1 MRKLVLILAAIAAVG
16 FTLPVT
22 TSAEAAKVVIKNGD
36 RGHHYGRGHHR
47 RVVMIKR
54 GHHDNGL
61 HRGWRNHHRARV
73 VVR

>member
-1 MRKLVLILAAIAAVG
+1 MRKLFLILSAVAAVG
-16 FTLPVT
+16 FTVPLS
-22 TSAEAAKVVIKNGD
+22 TSAEAAKVVIKSGD
-36 RGHHYGRGHHR
+36 RGHHYGRGHR
-47 RVVMIKR
+47 KVVVIKR